1 MHDDDSTSLSSN
13 IDIGG
18 SGVRMEEAVT
28 KRYPPR
34 REVAAAIRDFPRIFG
49 RNAPLLTT
57 DECLREPSSAIRD
70 FPHLCGPNAPLLTTD
85 ECLREL
91 SSLNKKRMGQT
102 DVKEVDNNERK
113 LANIVQADSEGNATQ
128 RVKKMDVV
136 EPSSE
141 MRLALD
147 NTREKNTQ
155 LSEKYN
161 HHQVNINPKVVVKEE
176 NTNTVQLE
184 GTSGRKIVLGFIS
197 KSECPW
203 RSDLSPPKFKPA
215 LIGGPDERK
224 GKKVDYYAQLDRS
237 KTAVKTKHVPNHSGH
252 VQLKKNNGNA
262 TSDCMGELVRRE
274 NNSLD
279 PKHKNFKRVPKSYG
293 VNVPPLGRS
302 NFSGHQND
310 SMARNKVKNALRL
323 FQVVSRKLLQE
334 AEAKAKSNE
343 KERRRFDLQAAKIL
357 KEKGYYVNEG
367 DKILGSVPGVEV
379 GDEFQYRI
387 ELNVI
392 GLHRQ
397 IQGGIDYV
405 KQKNKVLATSIVAS
419 GGYSDELD
427 NTDVL
432 IYTGQGGNVMCS
444 DKDPEDQKLERGNLA
459 LKNSSEE
466 KNPVRVIRGSESMD
480 GKSKIYVYDGLYIVE
495 SCWQEM
501 GSHGKLVYK
510 FRLRRIPGQ
519 PALKELKK
527 SKSKLI

>member
-1 MHDDDSTSLSSN
+1 
-13 IDIGG
+13 
-18 SGVRMEEAVT
+18 
-28 KRYPPR
+28 
-34 REVAAAIRDFPRIFG
+34 
-49 RNAPLLTT
+49 
-57 DECLREPSSAIRD
+57 
-70 FPHLCGPNAPLLTTD
+70 
-85 ECLREL
+85 
-91 SSLNKKRMGQT
+91 
-102 DVKEVDNNERK
+102 
-113 LANIVQADSEGNATQ
+113 
-128 RVKKMDVV
+128 
-136 EPSSE
+136 
-141 MRLALD
+141 
-147 NTREKNTQ
+147 
-155 LSEKYN
+155 
-161 HHQVNINPKVVVKEE
+161 
-176 NTNTVQLE
+176 
-184 GTSGRKIVLGFIS
+184 
-197 KSECPW
+197 
-203 RSDLSPPKFKPA
+203 
-215 LIGGPDERK
+215 
-224 GKKVDYYAQLDRS
+224 VDYYAQLDRS
-237 KTAVKTKHVPNHSGH
+237 KTAVKTKHVSNHSGH
-252 VQLKKNNGNA
+252 VHLKKKNGNA
-262 TSDCMGELVRRE
+262 TSDDMGELVRRE

-279 PKHKNFKRVPKSYG
+279 PKHKNFKIVPKSHG

-302 NFSGHQND
+302 NFSGHEND
-310 SMARNKVKNALRL
+310 SMARNKVRNALRL
-323 FQVVSRKLLQE
+323 FQAVSRKLLQE
-334 AEAKAKSNE
+334 AESKAKSNE

-357 KEKGYYVNEG
+357 KEKGNYVNEG

-432 IYTGQGGNVMCS
+432 IYTGQGGNVMSS

-480 GKSKIYVYDGLYIVE
+480 GKSKIYVYDGLYLVE

-519 PALKELKK
+519 PELALKELKK
-527 SKSKLI
+527 SKKFKIREGQCVKDISYGKERIPICAKAVVVLMDALTMQNVPVY